1 MSKYGIVVDSSCDLL
16 TSDIKVDGI
25 DFTIVPLKIIVDKEE
40 FVDDDSIDVNKM
52 LEEMDA
58 YKDASKTACPSPGDF
73 MEAFKKSKEVF
84 CFTLTSALSG
94 TNNSANL
101 AKAQLNEED
110 DTRLIHVCDTKST
123 AGHMI
128 ICIRKTIELIQEGK
142 SFDEIVAEVEEFNKS
157 LQLVFTLG
165 SYDNL
170 IKTGRMSNFVGAIA
184 STLNIR
190 AVCRNTPEGEIQIV
204 KKTRGQKAAYAALVD
219 LMVNKKSLNNLNI
232 YISHCDNLEA
242 AETIEKLILEKANS
256 AKIHIRNCKGLT
268 SFYAMR
274 KGVLI
279 GY

>member
-1 MSKYGIVVDSSCDLL
+1 MAKYGIVVDSSCDLL
-16 TSDIKVDGI
+16 SSDIQIEGI
-25 DFTIVPLKIIVDKEE
+25 DFTVVPLKIIVDKEE

-52 LEEMDA
+52 LKEMDA
-58 YKDASKTACPSPGDF
+58 FKDASKTACPSPGDF

-101 AKAQLNEED
+101 AKAQLDEED
-110 DTRLIHVCDTKST
+110 SSRQIHVCDTKST

-128 ICIRKTIELIQEGK
+128 LCINKTIECIQAGK
-142 SFDEIVAEVEEFNKS
+142 SFSEIVAEIEEYNKS
-157 LQLVFTLG
+157 IQLVFTLG

-204 KKTRGQKAAYAALVD
+204 KKTRGQKAAYSALVD
-219 LMVNKKSLNNLNI
+219 LMINKKSLEHCDI
-232 YISHCDNLEA
+232 YISHCDNIEA
-242 AETIEKLILEKANS
+242 AETIKELILNKANT
-256 AKIHIRNCKGLT
+256 ANVHIRDCKGLT